1 MKIKETLKDKTSN
14 EEDTQSKKERILV
27 LHNDDYH
34 SFDYVIDALIKVCD
48 HKEEQAI
55 QCTLL
60 VHYKGKCDVKKG
72 SFNYLSPMKRAL
84 IAKDLKATID

>member
-1 MKIKETLKDKTSN
+1 MKIKENLKDKTSHD
-14 EEDTQSKKERILV
+14 EETMSKKERFLV

-34 SFDYVIDALIKVCD
+34 SFDYVIDALINICD
-48 HKEEQAI
+48 HQEEQAI

-72 SFNYLSPMKRAL
+72 SFTYLSPMKKAL

>member
-1 MKIKETLKDKTSN
+1 MDPNKNLKNKPAKEENVNT
-14 EEDTQSKKERILV
+14 KKERFLI

-34 SFDYVIDALIKVCD
+34 SFDYVIEALMVICE
-48 HKEEQAI
+48 HEQEQAV

-60 VHYKGKCDVKKG
+60 THYNGKCDVKKG
-72 SFNYLSPMKRAL
+72 SFSYLRPMKQAL